1 MNGKHHPLVL
11 ALLVTMAATGAKAQD
26 ELVDQLTVPF
36 SEPARPGTVRV
47 GLLNGSIKVVGYD
60 GKDVQLTARVR
71 SDGSEPEHDHDE
83 DSQRAKSAGMRRLRN
98 TSTGLV
104 VEEED
109 NIMEIRVE
117 AVSRTV
123 DVSLKVPRRTSLEL
137 NTTND
142 GDIDVDGVEGEFEIN
157 NTNGAVTLTNVS
169 GSVVA
174 HALNEDLVVRFLKID
189 PKKSMSFSSMNGDVD
204 ITLPATVKADVRIKT
219 DNGEIYTDFD
229 IQMNQRSPRVEET
242 KENTKGKKY
251 HVRVDSSMTGSLNGG
266 GPELRFESFNGN
278 IYIRKK

>member
-1 MNGKHHPLVL
+1 MNGKHHPLAL

-26 ELVDQLTVPF
+26 ALVDQLTVPF

-47 GLLNGSIKVVGYD
+47 GLLNGSIKVVGYE

-71 SDGSEPEHDHDE
+71 SDGDEPEHDHDE

-109 NIMEIRVE
+109 NIMEISVE
-117 AVSRTV
+117 AMSRTV

-204 ITLPATVKADVRIKT
+204 VTLPAAVKADVRIKT

>member
-1 MNGKHHPLVL
+1 MSGKHCKLVM
-11 ALLVTMAATGAKAQD
+11 ALLVSMAATGASAQD
-26 ELVDQLTVPF
+26 ENVDQLTVPF
-36 SEPARPGTVRV
+36 SDPARPGAILV
-47 GLLNGSIKVVGYD
+47 GLLNGSIRVVGYD

-71 SDGSEPEHDHDE
+71 SDDSEFEHDHDD

-98 TSTGLV
+98 TSTGLM

-109 NIMEIRVE
+109 NTMEIRVE
-117 AVSRTV
+117 AMNRTV
-123 DVSLKVPRRTSLEL
+123 DVTLKVPRLTSLEL

-142 GDIDVDGVEGEFEIN
+142 GDIDVEGVEGELEVN

-174 HALNEDLVVRFLKID
+174 HALNEDVVVRFLKVD
-189 PKKSMSFSSMNGDVD
+189 PKKSMSFSSMNGNIDV
-204 ITLPATVKADVRIKT
+204 TLPAAVKADVRVKS

-229 IQMNQRSPRVEET
+229 IQMSQRNPHVEET
-242 KENTKGKKY
+242 KERTKGKKY
-251 HVRVDSSMTGSLNGG
+251 HVRIDHDMIGTLNGG